1 MTVSE
6 AFAELTENILSHEGF
21 KIRYTIRKKKYPGK
35 HSRKEMKLVY
45 LNLILNKVPIF
56 LS

>member
-35 HSRKEMKLVY
+35 TFKEG
-45 LNLILNKVPIF
+45 NEISIF
-56 LS
+56 ESNFE